1 LKKRIYMTYPKEL
14 IKEPLIY
21 NIGKDFQVATNI
33 RQATISDTIGLVAV
47 SYLERGQ
54 GRADRTGRYRVIT
67 TPYPQGRGASKFLT
81 KLVMYYKLDNTTRV
95 LRLLVS
101 LCLLLKVPDR

>member
-1 LKKRIYMTYPKEL
+1 MKKRIYMTYPKEL

-47 SYLERGQ
+47 ELDGTPGAIDKAIEYLTSKGVKVEPIEL
-54 GRADRTGRYRVIT
+54 DVIE
-67 TPYPQGRGASKFLT
+67 
-81 KLVMYYKLDNTTRV
+81 
-95 LRLLVS
+95 
-101 LCLLLKVPDR
+101 